1 MQLPLTAT
9 ILVFQYYE
17 HIRKKVDCDGLFSNP
32 HIDGYSEYEA
42 APKDIPTYMLVN
54 II

>member
-1 MQLPLTAT
+1 MQLPLIAT

-17 HIRKKVDCDGLFSNP
+17 HIRKKVDCDALFSNP
-32 HIDGYSEYEA
+32 HIDGYSEYET